1 MGRHRVTIAISTM
14 TFAIVRLLDC
24 ALGPVVLPWPFY
36 VAIFG
41 GGVLILSWP
50 LLERK

>member
-1 MGRHRVTIAISTM
+1 MGGQRVTIAVSTM

-36 VAIFG
+36 VALFAIG
-41 GGVLILSWP
+41 ILILSWP